1 MRKLGGFLLFWL
13 AGALFSGAH
22 GQCFLAY
29 NPQNQPVETF
39 CVGEQITFKDNS
51 GQTNVAEFYDFD
63 NRDGLDFSAKQTS
76 HIFTAPGTYVVTQL
90 ANGFNQCPRTFTVK
104 AAAPP
109 SAPFLEKITLQT
121 SSLQIQLQTSGVN
134 DLVVERASSPAGSY
148 TAVQTFSNVPAGRSQ
163 HSVAITNPAGCFR
176 VRVTNICS
184 GREDIFSNTVC
195 AQSLT
200 VTPGD
205 RQNQLSWSVN
215 ESPGS
220 VVNYQIL
227 RSGQPYQNLPG
238 IQTAFT
244 DTQVACG
251 RLYTYQVVAL
261 LQNSSQSASLP
272 VQVETKG
279 STAPAAP
286 FLLTSFDLQN
296 RVMLQTTIPAQETF
310 REQAIYRSQGNG
322 VLSLFSEKQPQ
333 NAVDATAGNQSAP
346 LCYQVA
352 YTDSC
357 QLVSPRSN
365 LACPV
370 ILSASLQAN
379 GAVKLNW
386 NAYEGFPSGVGRQT
400 LELVNEQGEVY
411 WSQTVTGQS
420 YLDAQP
426 QKTFQRLRYR
436 LLSVSQDG
444 TYQSYSS
451 ITTLDQGFQFHFPTA
466 FTPNRDGLN
475 DVFRA
480 VGTPFASSFHLQV
493 LNRWGQVVFES
504 KDPKLGWDGTYA
516 GKPAPPE
523 TYLYRFE
530 ATDVNGKKVTSKGT
544 VTLLR

>member
-1 MRKLGGFLLFWL
+1 VRKLGGFLLFWL
-13 AGALFSGAH
+13 AGALFSGAQ

-29 NPQNQPVETF
+29 NSQNQPVETF

-76 HIFTAPGTYVVTQL
+76 HTFTAPGTYLVTQL

-109 SAPFLEKITLQT
+109 SAPVLEKITLQA
-121 SSLQIQLQTSGVN
+121 SALQIQIQTSGVN
-134 DLVVERASSPAGSY
+134 DLVVERASSPASHY
-148 TAVQTFSNVPAGRSQ
+148 TALQTLSNVPAGRSQ
-163 HSVAITNPAGCFR
+163 HTMALTNATGCFR

-200 VTPGD
+200 VTAGD
-205 RQNQLSWSVN
+205 RRNQLSWTVN

-220 VVNYQIL
+220 VVNYQVL
-227 RSGQPYQNLPG
+227 RGGQPYQNLPG
-238 IQTAFT
+238 TQTSFT
-244 DTQVACG
+244 DSQVACG
-251 RLYTYQVVAL
+251 RVYSYQVVAL

-279 STAPAAP
+279 TTPPTAPL
-286 FLLTSFDLQN
+286 LLTSFDLQN
-296 RVMLQTTIPAQETF
+296 RVTLQIIVPSQETF
-310 REQAIYRSQGNG
+310 KEQTIYRSQGNG

-333 NAVDATAGNQSAP
+333 NALDATAGNLSGP
-346 LCYQVA
+346 LCYQVF

-365 LACPV
+365 TACPV
-370 ILSASLQAN
+370 VLRAALQAN
-379 GAVKLNW
+379 GSVQLNW
-386 NAYEGFPSGVGRQT
+386 IAYEGFPSGVGRQT

-411 WSQTVTGQS
+411 WSQTVTGNS
-420 YLDAQP
+420 FLDAQP

-444 TYQSYSS
+444 SYQSYSS
-451 ITTLDQGFQFHFPTA
+451 TATLDQGFQFHFPTA
-466 FTPNRDGLN
+466 FTPNNDGLN

-480 VGTPFASSFHLQV
+480 VGAPFASSFQLQV